1 MTVRERK
8 RVQDHR
14 SDVLK
19 GSSRRSSCSSKEHG
33 ISEYPIEADLLLLQ
47 FMGENPRQ
55 YRNLWN
61 MRLFPL
67 TQKLFRST
75 RCWMPFAIFFKFFY
89 DFSFKIYFSGY
100 RSLCGYF
107 VFCLVAVL
115 LVFVPTGQS
124 IVVLERVVVITK
136 NTIQS
141 PAVSKSAVQCTCTK
155 NMAPFRMSTIV
166 LVTIVA
172 LAGKL
177 LTDESFWPSTGSFS
191 FYKIQTQKR
200 FKRTLIYFNTDTHLF
215 RTLALYVAVI
225 LMIMWASCPRMSGW
239 HNY

>member
-1 MTVRERK
+1 MK
-8 RVQDHR
+8 YAIISLD
-14 SDVLK
+14 
-19 GSSRRSSCSSKEHG
+19 SKAL
-33 ISEYPIEADLLLLQ
+33 PIYTLLDALC
-47 FMGENPRQ
+47 N
-55 YRNLWN
+55 
-61 MRLFPL
+61 
-67 TQKLFRST
+67 
-75 RCWMPFAIFFKFFY
+75 FFNFFY

-100 RSLCGYF
+100 RSLCGSF

-177 LTDESFWPSTGSFS
+177 LTDESF
-191 FYKIQTQKR
+191 
-200 FKRTLIYFNTDTHLF
+200 
-215 RTLALYVAVI
+215 
-225 LMIMWASCPRMSGW
+225 
-239 HNY
+239 